1 MDNIKMTKDAEAKL
15 VEAMELYKQQILLE
29 VRHSNKDKNVSL
41 KDIEIAIRKIN
52 QQKKSINSLFKRNT
66 NKEFLL
72 WFFVCVCLLIVS
84 FGGILTTLGDTD
96 KHIDLSKTGEI
107 VMFIGTI
114 INIILFIV
122 IFIVNSNKRQYP
134 SKEIGV
140 LEFMTKW
147 KYFEEKLKQKYKNS
161 NKEKIPSYFDLI
173 AFLIQSN
180 DKNNPE
186 IVTDFKNVLHFRND
200 LVHRSRIESISMNQ
214 IKEAHKKLD
223 KLIKCIEF

>member
-1 MDNIKMTKDAEAKL
+1 MDNIKITKDAEAKL

-29 VRHSNKDKNVSL
+29 VKHSNKNENVSL

-52 QQKKSINSLFKRNT
+52 QRKKSINPLFKRNT
-66 NKEFLL
+66 NKEFFL
-72 WFFVCVCLLIVS
+72 WFFVCVCLLIIS

-96 KHIDLSKTGEI
+96 RHIDLSKTGEI

-122 IFIVNSNKRQYP
+122 IFIVNANKRQYP

-147 KYFEEKLKQKYKNS
+147 KYFEEKLKQNYKNS
-161 NKEKIPSYFDLI
+161 IKEKTPSYFDLI
-173 AFLIQSN
+173 AYLIQSN
-180 DKNNPE
+180 DKSNPD
-186 IVTDFKNVLHFRND
+186 IVTDFKSVLHFRND
-200 LVHRSRIESISMNQ
+200 LVHRSRIESITMNQ
-214 IKEAHKKLD
+214 LKEAHKKLD